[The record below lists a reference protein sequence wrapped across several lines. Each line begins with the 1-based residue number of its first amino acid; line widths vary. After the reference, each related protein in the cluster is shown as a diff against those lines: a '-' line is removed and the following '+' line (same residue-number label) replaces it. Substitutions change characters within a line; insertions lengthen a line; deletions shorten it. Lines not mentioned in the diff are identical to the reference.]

1 MLNPWTEWISCE
13 MFANKVPQE
22 NYQTLS
28 TVQGLVIK
36 LPLFTEL
43 FQDSFGEV
51 VASHAVMSLSG
62 SPPTGKKSEDK
73 NFILKQTGPGTL
85 FIEKA
90 EQSTNSSKF
99 HLACPDR
106 SGWMANMCS
115 LERWKAWTIRKL
127 TEYRNGKPK
136 KKVTMGSHNSS
147 HLWASKPLGHTF

>member
-1 MLNPWTEWISCE
+1 

-62 SPPTGKKSEDK
+62 SPPTGK
-73 NFILKQTGPGTL
+73 NLKIRT
-85 FIEKA
+85 
-90 EQSTNSSKF
+90 SS
-99 HLACPDR
+99 
-106 SGWMANMCS
+106 
-115 LERWKAWTIRKL
+115 
-127 TEYRNGKPK
+127 
-136 KKVTMGSHNSS
+136 
-147 HLWASKPLGHTF
+147 